1 MKTNRKPTEEQLEA
15 LGKLDTLD
23 LEQAAKLMRLG
34 QDATK
39 DLIDKGE
46 LAALICNQKHVVL
59 LRSVVL
65 DYIAEEGRRQ
75 AEERRRK
82 AKGHA
87 SQPEAPK
94 GAGKPRG
101 RARQALP
108 DLGRYELTTGD
119 RQGSTPEGSHT
130 A

>member
-1 MKTNRKPTEEQLEA
+1 MKTNRKPSEEQIEA

-34 QDATK
+34 QEATK
-39 DLIDKGE
+39 DLIEKGE

-65 DYIAEEGRRQ
+65 EYIAEEGRRQ
-75 AEERRRK
+75 AEERRRRATGRQRQPVTSAATGK
-82 AKGHA
+82 A
-87 SQPEAPK
+87 
-94 GAGKPRG
+94 RG
-101 RARQALP
+101 RARPPLP
-108 DLGRYELTTGD
+108 DLDRYELTTGD
-119 RQGSTPEGSHT
+119 RPDSTPAGSHT